1 MQVYDSLNKHFE
13 KVKGGKKKA
22 TSAEGSDTGPRINVV
37 KSSGRVQYDVDAG
50 VEETKGGS

>member
-13 KVKGGKKKA
+13 KVKGDKKKA
-22 TSAEGSDTGPRINVV
+22 ATSGESSDVV
-37 KSSGRVQYDVDAG
+37 RSSGRVQYDVDPG